1 MKKHSLEAAIFHR
14 GANYGMT
21 NSVFFADFVHLLII
35 ICSQIL
41 SKSIVLKLVYFQ
53 YYILNIVKIV

>member
-1 MKKHSLEAAIFHR
+1 MKKHSLEAAVFHR

-21 NSVFFADFVHLLII
+21 NSVFFAEFMHLLII

-41 SKSIVLKLVYFQ
+41 SKPIVLKLVYFHVI
-53 YYILNIVKIV
+53 Y